1 MSNPKMQAKKKRV
14 SKEQENRTKRQDEK
28 GNKKRKET
36 RKRMVMVRMSVAV
49 YPVRRQ
55 CPRCQASGFT
65 DHDQGPH
72 GYPVLEGRPMTL
84 LSVLVSTGGT
94 FIRSLLT
101 FTVTPHTRKA
111 PQLLHGRTAGSP
123 CRDIKPRPEE
133 AETGE
138 KNSSK
143 NKS

>member
-1 MSNPKMQAKKKRV
+1 
-14 SKEQENRTKRQDEK
+14 
-28 GNKKRKET
+28 
-36 RKRMVMVRMSVAV
+36 MSVAV
-49 YPVRRQ
+49 CPVRRQ

-111 PQLLHGRTAGSP
+111 PQLLHRRTAGSL
-123 CRDIKPRPEE
+123 CRDTEPKPMRK
-133 AETGE
+133 GE
-138 KNSSK
+138 VRRKEGGALLKSRSQGYLDIQIDGI
-143 NKS
+143 NKLNPPVEKSVAFFIPSYK

>member
-1 MSNPKMQAKKKRV
+1 
-14 SKEQENRTKRQDEK
+14 
-28 GNKKRKET
+28 
-36 RKRMVMVRMSVAV
+36 MSVTV
-49 YPVRRQ
+49 CPVRRQ

-65 DHDQGPH
+65 DHDQGPR

-101 FTVTPHTRKA
+101 LTVTPHTRKA

-123 CRDIKPRPEE
+123 CRNIKPGPEKEGRGQETKQQEKGTKTKRKQKKNNEKYNERVELQSSEMTTKRP
-133 AETGE
+133 G
-138 KNSSK
+138 
-143 NKS
+143 